1 MAGSA
6 FVKAAQTSLD
16 LGSKHEA
23 ATQYVDAGNC
33 HRKGDANGKMYSHYA
48 LYHTCAVPDF
58 ERIFK
63 RQHFYVF
70 FLHFFTII

>member
-33 HRKGDANGKMYSHYA
+33 YRKGDANGKMYSHHAFIIY
-48 LYHTCAVPDF
+48 TCAVTEF
-58 ERIFK
+58 EGIFK
-63 RQHFYVF
+63 K
-70 FLHFFTII
+70 